1 MPPLEIWTNGAGL
14 PRAFIHRAQQAEHA
28 GFDGVTIVDSQNL
41 SGDCY
46 VALALAAHETERIKL
61 GTGVT
66 NPFTRHPAVTACA
79 IATVHAES
87 GGRAVLGIGR
97 GDSALAHLGYAPA
110 PVSKFG
116 NYLQRLQGYLRGE
129 EVPFEPDA
137 NVGTLGLATVPTASR
152 IEWLRPGRF
161 PKIPV
166 DVAATGPN
174 VIRLA
179 ARLADRVT
187 FAVGADPTRIQWA
200 ITTANKARNNAG
212 LDSEMPFGAYV
223 NVVVHDDPE
232 TAYRLGEGGLS
243 LFGRFQA
250 MYGQTVGPASDEQKR
265 ATEAIH
271 DAYDMTRH
279 SRSGSAQTQ
288 MITPE
293 FARQFGIF
301 GPPAY
306 CIERLRALVA
316 LGLQRLVVVGPS
328 RDGDP
333 GAASTAEARF
343 AEEVLPAL
351 RSNAAPITP

>member
-1 MPPLEIWTNGAGL
+1 MAPLEIWTNGAGL
-14 PRAFIHRAQQAEHA
+14 PKAFVHRAQQAERA

-46 VALALAAHETERIKL
+46 IALALAAQETERIQL

-110 PVSKFG
+110 PVSVLAH
-116 NYLQRLQGYLRGE
+116 YLERLQGYLRGE
-129 EVPFEPDA
+129 SVPFEDDA
-137 NVGTLGLATVPTASR
+137 NVAGLGLATVPESSR
-152 IEWLRPGRF
+152 IEWIRPGRY
-161 PKIPV
+161 PKVLV
-166 DVAATGPN
+166 DVAATGPK
-174 VIRLA
+174 VIGVA

-187 FAVGADPTRIQWA
+187 FAVGADPERLRWAMATAEEARIA
-200 ITTANKARNNAG
+200 AG
-212 LDSEMPFGAYV
+212 LPRDTGVYGAYV
-223 NVVVHDDPE
+223 NVVVNDDPE
-232 TAYRLGEGGLS
+232 AARRLGEGGLS

-250 MYGQTVGPASDEQKR
+250 MYGHTVGPTTDEARQ

-279 SRSGSAQTQ
+279 SRSGSPQTER
-288 MITPE
+288 ITSA
-293 FARQFGIF
+293 FATQFGIF
-301 GPPAY
+301 GSSTY
-306 CIERLRALVA
+306 CIERLREVVR
-316 LGLQRLVVVGPS
+316 LGIQRLVVVGPG
-328 RDGDP
+328 RDVDP

-343 AEEVLPAL
+343 VEEVLPAL
-351 RSNAAPITP
+351 REG